1 MSLILGL
8 DDEPPLFKMNEDIY
22 SKRKIDEEDDIQKAE
37 TQKNTIA
44 TRLRLHMMVNHY
56 DDMLEVFNGVN
67 SFLLF
72 FTFML

>member
-1 MSLILGL
+1 MSLVLGL
-8 DDEPPLFKMNEDIY
+8 DDESPLFKMNEDIY